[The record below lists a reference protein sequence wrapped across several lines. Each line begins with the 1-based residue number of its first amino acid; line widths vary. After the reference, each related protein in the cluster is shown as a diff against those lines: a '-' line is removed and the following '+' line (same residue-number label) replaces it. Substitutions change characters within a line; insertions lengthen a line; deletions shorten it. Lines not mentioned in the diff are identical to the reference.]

1 MKSAIVSHLAEVAT
15 AQNLNDVFWLL
26 TETARRYLLLPP
38 EYFQVLMQYALIAKE
53 DSELFESLMSFLKTK
68 SARLEFAL
76 DDDKFSD
83 TIAQRTVQAS
93 ANVKRLYTFLEM
105 HCNKDQYF
113 ELKKSL
119 LCSDHIITA
128 ISATI
133 TFVFRTIHRCGSREE
148 YNELICKS
156 FEMLTEQFPNQN

>member
-15 AQNLNDVFWLL
+15 AQNLNDVSWLL

-38 EYFQVLMQYALIAKE
+38 EYFQILMQYALIANE
-53 DSELFESLMSFLKTK
+53 ESELFKSLMSFLATK
-68 SARLEFAL
+68 SARLQFVL
-76 DDDKFSD
+76 DDEKIAD

-93 ANVKRLYTFLEM
+93 PNVKKLYMYLEI
-105 HCNKDQYF
+105 HCKKDHYF

-133 TFVFRTIHRCGSREE
+133 NFV
-148 YNELICKS
+148 Y
-156 FEMLTEQFPNQN
+156 